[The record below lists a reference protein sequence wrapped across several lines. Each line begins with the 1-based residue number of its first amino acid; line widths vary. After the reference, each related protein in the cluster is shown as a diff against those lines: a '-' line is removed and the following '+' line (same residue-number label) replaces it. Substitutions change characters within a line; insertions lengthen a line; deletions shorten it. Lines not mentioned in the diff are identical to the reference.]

1 MSFRE
6 TREEAHHMSDNVHWL
21 LDLNIKDGKLD
32 DFKAVMNEMIEATRA
47 NEPGTLIYEWFISE
61 DGKSCHIYERYVDS
75 AATMIHLGS
84 FGEKFAERFLA
95 ALEPTRFMV
104 YGNPNDE
111 VRAAL
116 EGFGAV
122 HMSQIG
128 GFAR

>member
-21 LDLNIKDGKLD
+21 LELNIKDGKLD

-47 NEPGTLIYEWFISE
+47 NEPGTLNYEWFISE
-61 DGKSCHIYERYVDS
+61 DGKSCHLYERYVDS

-116 EGFGAV
+116 AGFGAV

-128 GFAR
+128 GFVR